1 MCSSSN
7 AERPSALSPSS
18 FSLPSPLERLRDPR
32 LGSAG
37 VEIYVKRDD
46 LINPSIPGNKWRKLK
61 NNLADAMDQGFTTL
75 LTFGGAYSNHLY
87 ATAAAG
93 ELFGLRTVGVVRG
106 EQHLPLNHILRFATE
121 RGMEIIYLDRNTYRM
136 KHEPLVIDE
145 LRREVG
151 PFYVVPEGG
160 ANCLGLRGCMD
171 VIDEIDVPFDEI
183 AVPCGTG
190 TTLAGLS
197 VPLASHQR
205 ALGFAV
211 LKNAAFLRTDVRT
224 MQAECGVEENNWTI
238 NLDYHFGGFA
248 KTPANL
254 LAFCR
259 EFEQTHSMP
268 CDPIYVGKMM
278 YGLLDLASKGQLPA
292 GSTIIALHTGG
303 VPTS

>member
-1 MCSSSN
+1 MCSSS
-7 AERPSALSPSS
+7 SADPVDVPSPSS
-18 FSLPSPLERLRDPR
+18 FALPSPLERLRDPR
-32 LGSAG
+32 LERAG
-37 VEIYVKRDD
+37 VDIYVKRDD

-61 NNLADAMDQGFTTL
+61 NNLAEARAQGFDTL

-93 ELFGLRTVGVVRG
+93 EHFGLRTVGVVRG

-121 RGMEIIYLDRNTYRM
+121 RGMEIIYLDRDKYRM
-136 KHEPLVIDE
+136 KHEPPLIDE
-145 LRREVG
+145 FRQDIG
-151 PFYVVPEGG
+151 PFYLVPEGG
-160 ANCLGLRGCMD
+160 ANCHGLRGCMD
-171 VIDEIDVPFDEI
+171 IIDEIDEPFDKI

-197 VPLASHQR
+197 VRLGSRQH

-211 LKNAAFLRTDVRT
+211 LKNAAFLRTDVRAL
-224 MQAECGVEENNWTI
+224 QAECGVQGNNWTI

-248 KTPANL
+248 KTPAKL
-254 LAFCR
+254 LTFCR
-259 EFEQTHSMP
+259 DFEQKHSMP

-278 YGLLDLASKGQLPA
+278 YGLLDLAAKGQLAA
-292 GSTIIALHTGG
+292 GSTIVALHTGG